1 MGQGYRIMYA
11 YNRRPRNNSEGNK
24 PIVRGIVNAHTMKQE
39 EHKRENNSKRIDNII
54 KIYYNNNVTKNSKRV
69 ITMSKITLF
78 DTYLFKSIVFYVNK
92 DLSNIEEVQK
102 ELRIKDYLYFSIVAV
117 KPVSRVKQVLVRLFY
132 QHTSNIEEVLSCNYR
147 YLVI

>member
-1 MGQGYRIMYA
+1 MGQGYRVMYA
-11 YNRRPRNNSEGNK
+11 HNHRPRNNSEGNK
-24 PIVRGIVNAHTMKQE
+24 PIVKGIVSARTMKQG
-39 EHKRENNSKRIDNII
+39 EHKRENNSEHIDNII
-54 KIYYNNNVTKNSKRV
+54 KIYYNNNVTKNSKRI

>member
-1 MGQGYRIMYA
+1 MYA
-11 YNRRPRNNSEGNK
+11 HDHRPRNNSKGNK
-24 PIVRGIVNAHTMKQE
+24 PIVKGIVSAHTMKQG
-39 EHKRENNSKRIDNII
+39 EHKRENKSRRIDNII
-54 KIYYNNNVTKNSKRV
+54 KIYYNNNVTKNSKRI

-117 KPVSRVKQVLVRLFY
+117 KPVSKVKQVLVRLFY
-132 QHTSNIEEVLSCNYR
+132 QHTSNIEEVLSCNYK